1 VALPHHLVDYIR
13 LVSGNRATRAGAAT
27 AAGSRFGSESVSL
40 GRASGT
46 VTLVQQTSFCLS
58 AEEGDIR
65 PGGAHGV
72 YADDTR
78 LLSRLEL
85 TVGDGPLEL
94 LSVAQDD
101 ASRATFVLRTPPPD
115 GQADSRVLVLRR
127 RSVDRGLE
135 ETIEL
140 RNDGRSPFQ
149 TTVTVDLEA
158 DLADL
163 FVVKRG
169 DRPATHVLAD
179 LDGDTVTFRR
189 AGSRDQSRGVDRVEV
204 HAKEAT
210 LSRCHARWT
219 VQLPAR
225 GSWTGHLS
233 VRPGGDAASAPG
245 LRTLTHRREAW
256 RHRTPTVRT
265 DLRSLEVAYE
275 ASLRDLSALRLFGV
289 DPGGLPVVAAGAP
302 WFMTLFGRD
311 SLLTAY
317 MTLIADH
324 DLAVGVLE
332 TLARLQGT
340 RNDPDADEQ
349 PGRILHEVRYG
360 GTSVYYGTAD
370 ATPLFVVLLG
380 ECLRWGVAWARL
392 EPLLPHAD
400 RALEWIERYGD
411 RDGDG
416 YVEYERM
423 SPSGLVNQ
431 GWKDSADAIVF
442 ADGRVATPPIALCE
456 VQGYVYAAYRARAA
470 LARRAGDDER
480 ARDCEQKARA
490 LRDRFDRDFW
500 MPEHGYYALALDAD
514 KRQVDALA
522 SNMGHCLWTG
532 IATAERARDVARR
545 LVSPELFSGWG
556 VRTLATSMAAY
567 NPMSYH
573 CGSVWPHDTAIAVA
587 GLARYGF
594 GREAATIGLALLDAA
609 DDQDGRLPELF
620 TGLAQNDVPRPVA
633 YPTSCSPQAWASASP
648 LLVLRSLL
656 RLEPDAAS
664 GSVTID
670 PVSLTGVRELVL
682 DGVPVGNH
690 RLRVTVAGDVSP
702 ASR

>member
-1 VALPHHLVDYIR
+1 M
-13 LVSGNRATRAGAAT
+13 

-40 GRASGT
+40 GHGSGT

-58 AEEGDIR
+58 GEEGDIR
-65 PGGAHGV
+65 PGGAQGV

-78 LLSRLEL
+78 LLARLEL
-85 TVGDGPLEL
+85 TVGDAPLEL

-115 GQADSRVLVLRR
+115 GQADSRVMVLRR

-140 RNDGRSPFQ
+140 RNDGRSPFH
-149 TTVTVDLEA
+149 TTVTIDLDA
-158 DLADL
+158 DLADV
-163 FVVKRG
+163 FVVKQG
-169 DRPATHVLAD
+169 DLPATHVLAD
-179 LDGDTVTFRR
+179 VEGDTVRYRR
-189 AGSRDQSRGVDRVEV
+189 AGSGAQSHGVDSVEV
-204 HAKEAT
+204 RAEGAT

-219 VQLPAR
+219 VGLPAR
-225 GSWTGHLS
+225 GRWQGHLS
-233 VRPGGDAASAPG
+233 VRPATDARFSPG
-245 LRTLTHRREAW
+245 PRRLTQRREAW
-256 RHRTPTVRT
+256 RHGAPALRT
-265 DLRSLEVAYE
+265 DLRSLDVAYE
-275 ASLRDLSALRLFGV
+275 ASLRDLTALRLFGE
-289 DPGGLPVVAAGAP
+289 DPHGLPVVAAGAP

-317 MTLIADH
+317 MTLMVGH

-340 RNDPDADEQ
+340 RTDPDADEQ

-360 GTSVYYGTAD
+360 GASVYYGSAD
-370 ATPLFVVLLG
+370 ATPLFVLLLG
-380 ECLRWGVAWARL
+380 ECLRWGVPWTRL

-400 RALEWIERYGD
+400 RAIEWIERYGD

-423 SPSGLVNQ
+423 TPHGLVNQ

-442 ADGRVATPPIALCE
+442 ADGRVAKTPIALCE
-456 VQGYVYAAYRARAA
+456 VQGYVYGAYQARAA
-470 LARRAGDDER
+470 LARRAGDDGL
-480 ARDCEQKARA
+480 ARDCEQKARG

-500 MPEHGYYALALDAD
+500 MPEHGHYALALDGE
-514 KRQVDALA
+514 KRRVDALA

-532 IATAERARDVARR
+532 IALPERARETAGR
-545 LVSPELFSGWG
+545 LTSSELFTGWG
-556 VRTLATSMAAY
+556 VRTLATSMASF

-594 GREAATIGLALLDAA
+594 TREAATIGLALLEAA
-609 DDQDGRLPELF
+609 EDEDGRLPELF
-620 TGLAQNDVPRPVA
+620 TGLARDDVSRPVA
-633 YPTSCSPQAWASASP
+633 YPTSCSPQAWASAAP

-664 GSVTID
+664 GSVSID
-670 PVSLTGVRELVL
+670 PVALSDVGELVL

-690 RLRVTVAGDVSP
+690 RLRVTAAGDVSP
-702 ASR
+702 TSR